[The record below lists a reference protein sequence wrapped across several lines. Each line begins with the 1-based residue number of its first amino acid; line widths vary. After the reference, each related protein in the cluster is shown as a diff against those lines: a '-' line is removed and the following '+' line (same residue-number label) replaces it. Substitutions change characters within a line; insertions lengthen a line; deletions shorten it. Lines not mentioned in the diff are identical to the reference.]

1 MTPLTRPTDVTILLS
16 TGQLLIFLLRVDI
29 GSILLLPLKGVAQK
43 LDQVLNLEMA
53 MGRFQ

>member
-43 LDQVLNLEMA
+43 LDRVLNLEMA